1 MSSKPVKVL
10 VVDNDAAMRRALRG
24 SLAAQGYL
32 ITEARNGEEALEEMG
47 LRPADLV
54 LLDIE
59 MPGIGGMETCRRLRA
74 MAPQAGLIMVTVC
87 DSEEDKIRALEA
99 GADDYVTKPFSFRE
113 LLARLRAVARRLGVG
128 QAAGTTVLRV
138 GDLELDVD
146 RRILRRAGE
155 EVHLSPTEFS
165 LLSYLMQ
172 HANTAIEHGKLL
184 RAIWGPEYGS
194 ELEYLRTYIKRL
206 RKKIEHDAI
215 NPEYLLTVPW
225 LGYRFCDPSDAG
237 TALAV
242 TQARTALSD

>member
-1 MSSKPVKVL
+1 MSSKPVRVL
-10 VVDNDAAMRRALRG
+10 VVDNDTGMRRALRS

-32 ITEARNGEEALEEMG
+32 ITEARSGEEALEEMG
-47 LRPADLV
+47 QRPADLV

-74 MAPQAGLIMVTVC
+74 LVPRAGLVMVTVC

-113 LLARLRAVARRLGVG
+113 LLARLKAIGRRLGIG
-128 QAAGTTVLRV
+128 QAASAVIVKV

-225 LGYRFCDPSDAG
+225 LGYRFCDPSDTG
-237 TALAV
+237 TSLAAA
-242 TQARTALSD
+242 QARTAAD

>member
-1 MSSKPVKVL
+1 MNSKPVRVL
-10 VVDNDAAMRRALRG
+10 VVDNDMAMRRVLRG

-32 ITEARNGEEALEEMG
+32 ITEARSGEEALEEMG
-47 LRPADLV
+47 QRPADLV
-54 LLDIE
+54 LLDVE

-74 MAPQAGLIMVTVC
+74 IAPRAGVIMVTVC

-113 LLARLRAVARRLGVG
+113 LLARLRAIARRLGVG
-128 QAAGTTVLRV
+128 QAAGTAVLKV
-138 GDLELDVD
+138 GELELDVD

-225 LGYRFCDPSDAG
+225 LGYRFCDPSEAGAPMAAVDARSAM
-237 TALAV
+237 T
-242 TQARTALSD
+242 D